1 MDIIQKILKLLE
13 EKKISAHKFEIE
25 CGLSNA
31 SVQAWRNGRSKPS
44 AKSLQKIADYFGV
57 SIDYLYGIENNP
69 SNVYDVDSIASF
81 EEIGSIRAGYGSLA
95 IEDKTGK
102 TVDIPVSMLN
112 GRPQS
117 DYFVLR
123 VKGNSMY
130 PKLIEGDNILCLR
143 CDSVDSGDYA
153 VILYNGDEA
162 TVKQV
167 RYVFGEDWLEL
178 IPTNPEYAPKKIEG
192 ADLLQC
198 KVIGKVIK
206 LIRDF

>member
-1 MDIIQKILKLLE
+1 MNFYEKIIALCESKGITKTTA
-13 EKKISAHKFEIE
+13 EKEL
-25 CGLSNA
+25 GLSQN
-31 SVQAWRNGRSKPS
+31 SINKWKTSTPS
-44 AKSLQKIADYFGV
+44 MPKLQKIAQYFNVSVNFLLGLDY
-57 SIDYLYGIENNP
+57 SEP